1 MSLFLLQLVGKWI
14 SIALLSII
22 SLFNFEVKNEEYSI
36 TNDDNSKGVSVVTNV
51 LEYKTEKVYNKKT
64 PKNISK
70 TITEGKDGLSFID
83 NDGNEVI
90 IEEVVNEVVP

>member
-51 LEYKTEKVYNKKT
+51 LEYKT
-64 PKNISK
+64 
-70 TITEGKDGLSFID
+70 
-83 NDGNEVI
+83 
-90 IEEVVNEVVP
+90 